1 MVHIKKLKKKKN
13 KETNPIGALI
23 SDFQTPELWSTEFL
37 LFKPP
42 SWESLGQQG
51 AQTSQS

>member
-1 MVHIKKLKKKKN
+1 MVHIKKLKKKK
-13 KETNPIGALI
+13 KETNPIGTFI

-37 LFKPP
+37 LFKPL
-42 SWESLGQQG
+42 SWKSHGQQG